1 MANFEYKITNA
12 AGKAETGRL
21 EAATSSEAAD
31 ILRGKGF
38 RILYIHE
45 IRSAFGG
52 TARKTEGGFFS
63 RFGGISVRDL
73 SIFTNQFGTMLNAGL
88 SISRTLDVLRKQTS
102 NSKLKAVVGELETEV
117 KKGAQLSSGLV
128 KFPTVFSPLYVSIVQ
143 AGEVSGN
150 LGNSLVTM
158 SGFLQRDYEIR
169 NKIRGA
175 MVYPVAVLG
184 FAVLIVL
191 GLFIFVIP
199 TFQGFLTELGAP
211 LPAITRMIFAFA
223 NFLIHRGWIL
233 LIVIIVLVVA
243 YLRWVRTPQGR
254 KTMDRIK
261 LRLPVIGE
269 LTLKSAMARF
279 SDTLATLFAAGIPL
293 VDCLQS
299 VRGVIDNVIIGE
311 TLDGIIDNIKKGESL
326 SGAVSRSGLFT
337 PMVIDMTAVG
347 EESGSLEH
355 MLTKVAEFYTE
366 EVNHLINNMTAMI
379 NPIMM
384 IFVGGLIGGTLIGL
398 YLPVFQMASYIK

>member
-1 MANFEYKITNA
+1 MAKFEYKVMTPTGN
-12 AGKAETGRL
+12 AETGRL

-31 ILRGKGF
+31 ILRGKGY

-45 IRSAFGG
+45 FRSAFRG
-52 TARKTEGGFFS
+52 TGRKTEGGFFS
-63 RFGGISVRDL
+63 RFGGISIRDL

-88 SISRTLDVLRKQTS
+88 SISRTLNVLQKQTS
-102 NSKLKAVVGELETEV
+102 NPKLRTVIGEIETEV
-117 KKGAQLSSGLV
+117 TKGSQLSSGLV
-128 KFPTVFSPLYVSIVQ
+128 KFPNVFSPLYVSIVQ

-150 LGNSLVTM
+150 LGNSLITM

-169 NKIRGA
+169 SKIRGA
-175 MVYPVAVLG
+175 MVYPVAVLA
-184 FAVLIVL
+184 FSVLIVL

-211 LPAITRMIFAFA
+211 LPAITKMIFAFA

-233 LIVIIVLVVA
+233 LIIIVVVVVA
-243 YLRWVRTPQGR
+243 YMRWVRSPQGR

-261 LRLPVIGE
+261 LRLPLIGE

-279 SDTLATLFAAGIPL
+279 SDTTATLFSAGIPI

-311 TLDGIIDNIKKGESL
+311 TIDGIVENIKKGESL
-326 SGAVSRSGLFT
+326 SMAISRSGLFT

-355 MLTKVAEFYTE
+355 MLSKVAEFYTE
-366 EVNHLINNMTAMI
+366 EVNHLVSNMTALI